1 MRDVKYESLSERAIE
16 ELISRRRSDEFASES
31 LISLKDVR
39 TRIRKIEGRRKKEMK
54 PDSGIKNTSL
64 IAEYIF
70 RENELK
76 IYFYTTKFKRVCRY
90 YNNIYKKSLCNSKIG
105 I

>member
-1 MRDVKYESLSERAIE
+1 VTRMRDVKYESLSERAIE

-31 LISLKDVR
+31 LISFKDVR

-64 IAEYIF
+64 IAEYTFFARMSLKFIF
-70 RENELK
+70 TRQN
-76 IYFYTTKFKRVCRY
+76 Y
-90 YNNIYKKSLCNSKIG
+90 YNNIYKKVCVILK
-105 I
+105 